1 MRFIA
6 FTGFILLLITG
17 LQIRAQNDPLLID
30 PIIVRLK
37 GRIINAADSSG
48 VPYANIINNR
58 THSGT
63 ITNADGYFSMEVL
76 NIDSLEVTSV
86 GFEKKIISIPVTYN
100 EQEVLTF
107 IVNPI
112 NYLVGEVEVTGDKPK
127 AAQDLGTGMPTD
139 IPAELRGDAF
149 NEKPPVLAAIFNP
162 ISYWQYYLSRREKEK
177 REVREAM
184 MIEKHWEMHSENYNK
199 EVVMKLTGL
208 SEPQADTFMVWFN
221 AQNVL
226 PYTATEYEVRTAIIE
241 YFEIYKKQ
249 NR

>member
-76 NIDSLEVTSV
+76 NIDSLEVT
-86 GFEKKIISIPVTYN
+86 
-100 EQEVLTF
+100 
-107 IVNPI
+107 
-112 NYLVGEVEVTGDKPK
+112 
-127 AAQDLGTGMPTD
+127 
-139 IPAELRGDAF
+139 
-149 NEKPPVLAAIFNP
+149 
-162 ISYWQYYLSRREKEK
+162 
-177 REVREAM
+177 
-184 MIEKHWEMHSENYNK
+184 
-199 EVVMKLTGL
+199 
-208 SEPQADTFMVWFN
+208 
-221 AQNVL
+221 
-226 PYTATEYEVRTAIIE
+226 
-241 YFEIYKKQ
+241 
-249 NR
+249 

>member
-63 ITNADGYFSMEVL
+63 ITNADGYFSMEIL

>member
-1 MRFIA
+1 MRFIV